1 MQLLVKVDLLVLQ
14 VLELFGVGGSGIDF
28 FFRGVDVL
36 ALHRSCS
43 VCRFGAY
50 WIGEESGQSGETQGR
65 EMLGMLEMV
74 KWRARCS

>member
-14 VLELFGVGGSGIDF
+14 VLELFGVGSSGIDF
-28 FFRGVDVL
+28 FSLRGCPRAAQIMQRVQVWSLLD
-36 ALHRSCS
+36 RG
-43 VCRFGAY
+43 RG
-50 WIGEESGQSGETQGR
+50 GQSGETQGR